1 MGNPVVHF
9 EVLGQDPAKLQQFYR
24 EAFGWTINTDNT
36 MNYGMVTPGGEGGI
50 NGGIGGLE
58 GGSDPVGVT
67 FYIQVDDL
75 QAALN
80 RIEQL
85 GGKTLTPPVD
95 VPGGPSIAHFSDPEG
110 HRIGLAKGM

>member
-24 EAFGWTINTDNT
+24 EAFGWTINADNP
-36 MNYGMVTPGGEGGI
+36 MNYGMVQREGA
-50 NGGIGGLE
+50 GIGGGIAGLYGE
-58 GGSDPVGVT
+58 SEPVPVT
-67 FYIQVDDL
+67 FYIEVDDL